1 MHQFPKR
8 VFGDASSFFK
18 LRKGYVSSLTQLNR
32 LSLKAIVLASI
43 LSFFQ
48 SEYLYSQYIDFGI
61 SVGGATYQGDIS
73 PLRSRFSIEGA
84 KPLKAMH
91 LGVSFNEFYSLKVR
105 YTTTTIN
112 ANDNSS
118 VDLWRRQRN
127 LHFRSP
133 LHEISLI
140 NEIELFDIIPFFRKY
155 NLKPFLSV
163 GVAMFKFNPQAK
175 YRGYWVDLQP
185 LSTEGQGL
193 PGSDTQPYKLTQIS
207 IPFGFGVRYELAD
220 NLTISYEISPR
231 MTFTDYLD
239 DVSSVYPDFDLL
251 RQQKGYMAMSLSYQG
266 TYFNDEGDFRSLT
279 GIGRGN
285 SSDNDWYIFNAFTL
299 SYRFDLKTAINNQ
312 RNIAG
317 GRRCPGF
324 NGKKR

>member
-1 MHQFPKR
+1 MLRQIPRQVSDVYFLTSCTIQL
-8 VFGDASSFFK
+8 VFKSVHLIKPAHLYAILIAF
-18 LRKGYVSSLTQLNR
+18 LYNTQHAN
-32 LSLKAIVLASI
+32 A
-43 LSFFQ
+43 
-48 SEYLYSQYIDFGI
+48 QYIDFGV

-84 KPLKAMH
+84 KVLKSMH
-91 LGVSFNEFYSLKVR
+91 IGYSFNEFYGLKLR
-105 YTTTTIN
+105 YSTSSIN
-112 ANDNSS
+112 AHDNSS

-133 LHEISLI
+133 LQEIALI
-140 NEIELFDIIPFFRKY
+140 NEVELFDIIPFFRKY
-155 NLKPFLSV
+155 NLKPFISF

-193 PGSDTQPYKLTQIS
+193 PGSDTQPYKLTQFS
-207 IPFGFGVRYELAD
+207 IPFGFGVRYEIAD
-220 NLTISYEISPR
+220 NLTLSYEISPR

-239 DVSSVYPDFDLL
+239 DVSTVYPDFDLL
-251 RQQKGYMAMSLSYQG
+251 RQEKGYMAMSLSYQG
-266 TYFNDEGDFRSLT
+266 TYFDDEGDFRSFT
-279 GIGRGN
+279 GMGRGN
-285 SSDNDWYIFNAFTL
+285 GSDNDWYIFNAFTL

-317 GRRCPGF
+317 GRKCPGF
-324 NGKKR
+324 HGRKR

>member
-1 MHQFPKR
+1 MLRQIPRQVSDVHFLVRCAR
-8 VFGDASSFFK
+8 VLVSKYVLLKKHLALYASMIAF
-18 LRKGYVSSLTQLNR
+18 LYNTQQIQ
-32 LSLKAIVLASI
+32 A
-43 LSFFQ
+43 
-48 SEYLYSQYIDFGI
+48 QYIDFGI

-84 KPLKAMH
+84 KVLKSMH
-91 LGVSFNEFYSLKVR
+91 IGYSFNEFYGIKLR
-105 YTTTTIN
+105 YSTTSIN
-112 ANDNSS
+112 AHDNSS
-118 VDLWRRQRN
+118 LDLWRRQRN

-133 LHEISLI
+133 LQEISLI
-140 NEIELFDIIPFFRKY
+140 NEVELFDIIPFFRKY
-155 NLKPFLSV
+155 NLKPFISF

-193 PGSDTQPYKLTQIS
+193 PGSNTQPYKLTQFS
-207 IPFGFGVRYELAD
+207 IPFGFGVRYEIAD

-239 DVSSVYPDFDLL
+239 DVSTVYPDFDLL

-266 TYFNDEGDFRSLT
+266 TYFDDEGDFRKIS
-279 GIGRGN
+279 GMGRGN

-317 GRRCPGF
+317 GRKCPGF
-324 NGKKR
+324 HSKKK